1 MELTA
6 DFNDIF
12 WEPPETEFQPLL
24 DFQNEVLSEVPHN
37 DISLLT
43 QRIKRSFL
51 DYVRQGIML
60 DAVRRY
66 RLYKRQYR
74 DFAEY
79 CKLAL
84 GRSPFYCKRIIQ
96 AAEICLRLI
105 NAKFKILPTS
115 VAQALPL
122 VKFAKVDEYGDSQLQ
137 DKWQT
142 VLGNFPPQ
150 NITAAKIAEVLDEN
164 PEDRA
169 KQVRITGKAYQL
181 LQKKAV
187 DAGMTTSEYLEM
199 LICGGEPPDDEP
211 PPDDKE
217 TRKLTVEQEQICDEV
232 EAFIKKAE
240 SAKRGF
246 ATKKLSRCH
255 QKAISASGRDDELPP
270 DAEETTELTSE
281 QEQICDRVE
290 AFTKAEFAEREFAS
304 KKLSRGYK
312 KAISAS
318 GTSDQVPDS
327 SLNHHEQ
334 SK

>member
-1 MELTA
+1 
-6 DFNDIF
+6 
-12 WEPPETEFQPLL
+12 
-24 DFQNEVLSEVPHN
+24 
-37 DISLLT
+37 
-43 QRIKRSFL
+43 
-51 DYVRQGIML
+51 ML

-74 DFAEY
+74 DFSEY

-84 GRSPFYCKRIIQ
+84 GRSHFYCKRIIE
-96 AAEICLRLI
+96 AAQVCLRLI
-105 NAKFKILPTS
+105 KAEFKILPTS

-122 VKFAKVDEYGDSQLQ
+122 VKFAKVDEYGYSQLQ

-142 VLGNFPPQ
+142 VLGNFLPQ
-150 NITAAKIAEVLDEN
+150 NITAANIAEVLDEN

-187 DAGMTTSEYLEM
+187 DAGMTTSKYLEM

-211 PPDDKE
+211 PPDD
-217 TRKLTVEQEQICDEV
+217 
-232 EAFIKKAE
+232 
-240 SAKRGF
+240 
-246 ATKKLSRCH
+246 
-255 QKAISASGRDDELPP
+255 
-270 DAEETTELTSE
+270 EETTELTSE

>member
-1 MELTA
+1 MLTLNSDFSDEL
-6 DFNDIF
+6 
-12 WEPPETEFQPLL
+12 WEPAESEFQPIL
-24 DFQNEVLSEVPHN
+24 DFQNEILSDIPHN

-105 NAKFKILPTS
+105 RAKFKILPTS

-169 KQVRITGKAYQL
+169 KQVRIGGKAYQL
-181 LQKKAV
+181 LQKKAAA
-187 DAGMTTSEYLEM
+187 AGMAISKYLEM
-199 LICGGEPPDDEP
+199 LIGGSEPPDDEP
-211 PPDDKE
+211 PPDDE
-217 TRKLTVEQEQICDEV
+217 DTTELTSEQEQICDRA
-232 EAFIKKAE
+232 EAFAKAKP
-240 SAKRGF
+240 AKRGF
-246 ATKKLSRCH
+246 AIKKLSRCH
-255 QKAISASGRDDELPP
+255 QKAISASGR
-270 DAEETTELTSE
+270 
-281 QEQICDRVE
+281 
-290 AFTKAEFAEREFAS
+290 
-304 KKLSRGYK
+304 
-312 KAISAS
+312 
-318 GTSDQVPDS
+318 SDQVSNS
-327 SLNHHEQ
+327 S
-334 SK
+334 